1 MTANVTTIS
10 PPAPSPCSVR
20 KPISSAMFWLSP
32 PRSPTIVG
40 SAVETIVWS
49 SDASSRTSISATKIR
64 RRRCWGWIGS
74 STTPGILPTF
84 HNYCFVQLCERT
96 MKPSSPDDTR
106 QILEGL
112 SAVTRQLAR
121 ASGGPDEGPPMTSTQ
136 RLALF
141 ETAVGGPL
149 RLSELAERM
158 GITAPTASRA
168 VDGLVELGLV
178 ERL

>member
-1 MTANVTTIS
+1 
-10 PPAPSPCSVR
+10 
-20 KPISSAMFWLSP
+20 
-32 PRSPTIVG
+32 
-40 SAVETIVWS
+40 
-49 SDASSRTSISATKIR
+49 
-64 RRRCWGWIGS
+64 
-74 STTPGILPTF
+74 
-84 HNYCFVQLCERT
+84 

-106 QILEGL
+106 KILEGI

-149 RLSELAERM
+149 RLSDLAERM

-168 VDGLVELGLV
+168 VDGLVELGLL
-178 ERL
+178 ERLPDPADRRAVSIDVTAPGRARVEERMALAAAALEPAVAALSAQDRARLAALLARLADALEP

>member
-1 MTANVTTIS
+1 
-10 PPAPSPCSVR
+10 
-20 KPISSAMFWLSP
+20 
-32 PRSPTIVG
+32 
-40 SAVETIVWS
+40 
-49 SDASSRTSISATKIR
+49 
-64 RRRCWGWIGS
+64 
-74 STTPGILPTF
+74 
-84 HNYCFVQLCERT
+84 

-106 QILEGL
+106 QILEGI

-168 VDGLVELGLV
+168 VDGLVELGLL
-178 ERL
+178 ERLPDPADRRAVSIDVTAPGRARVEERMALAAAALEPAVAALSAQDRARLAALLARLADAIEP

>member
-1 MTANVTTIS
+1 
-10 PPAPSPCSVR
+10 
-20 KPISSAMFWLSP
+20 
-32 PRSPTIVG
+32 
-40 SAVETIVWS
+40 
-49 SDASSRTSISATKIR
+49 
-64 RRRCWGWIGS
+64 
-74 STTPGILPTF
+74 
-84 HNYCFVQLCERT
+84 

-121 ASGGPDEGPPMTSTQ
+121 ASGGPDDGPPMTSTQ

-168 VDGLVELGLV
+168 VDGLVELGLL
-178 ERL
+178 ERLPDPADRRAVSIDVTAPGRARVEERMALAAAALEPAVAALSAQDRARLAALLARLADAIEP

>member
-1 MTANVTTIS
+1 
-10 PPAPSPCSVR
+10 
-20 KPISSAMFWLSP
+20 
-32 PRSPTIVG
+32 
-40 SAVETIVWS
+40 
-49 SDASSRTSISATKIR
+49 
-64 RRRCWGWIGS
+64 
-74 STTPGILPTF
+74 
-84 HNYCFVQLCERT
+84 

-106 QILEGL
+106 KILEGI

-168 VDGLVELGLV
+168 VDGLVELGLL
-178 ERL
+178 ERLPDPADRRAVSIDVTAPGRARVEERMALAAAALEPAVAALSGQDRARLAALLARLADALEP